1 MPKICLRLV
10 VQIIVQIFRDQF
22 CDDNFG
28 FRSYCSVHD
37 VLRRGYFF
45 VRS

>member
-22 CDDNFG
+22 CDDNLG

>member
-10 VQIIVQIFRDQF
+10 VQIFSDKF
-22 CDDNFG
+22 CDDSFG
-28 FRSYCSVHD
+28 FGSYYSVHD